1 MARSH
6 GYYTKM
12 NEAMKQWRK
21 TKMNESMI
29 HTLQIRYEAEIKDA
43 KYKINAALENN
54 MVIPEHMD
62 ITGEIDKL
70 ICKISSAEDKLAVLR
85 RHYVQNKADKEIL

>member
-1 MARSH
+1 
-6 GYYTKM
+6 M
-12 NEAMKQWRK
+12 NE
-21 TKMNESMI
+21 NMI
-29 HTLQIRYEAEIKDA
+29 QTLQIRYEAEIKDA

-85 RHYVQNKADKEIL
+85 RHYDGNVAEKSVL